1 MARDTTKSL
10 TSGSPT
16 KLIIGFA
23 LPLLVGMLF
32 QQFYSLVDTIIVGK
46 TLGVDALAAVGST
59 GSINFMIIGFAMGIC
74 SGFAIPV
81 AQRFGAEDY
90 KSMRKFVANS
100 VWLSIIISVA
110 MTIVVVALT
119 RQILV
124 WMNTPANIIDQAYA
138 YIVVIFA
145 GIPVIFLYN
154 MTSGIMRSLGDSKTP
169 VYFLLLASVI
179 NIALDVIFIVYI
191 GMGVEGAGY
200 ATIISQAISGVA
212 CLVYIIFKF
221 PLLKLE
227 RDEWH
232 WDNSMASRLL
242 GMGVPMGLQYS
253 ITAIGSVILQT
264 AVNGLGSAA
273 VASMTA
279 ANRIAM
285 FMVTPFDAL
294 GSTMAT
300 YGGQNV
306 GARKLE
312 RLKSGL
318 KSAQLLGSAYSLI
331 ALAIIYFGADYLL
344 LLFLDAS
351 ETAIIADAKTFMII
365 QALFYIPL
373 VAVNVFRFIIQGMGF
388 STFAILAGVMEMIA
402 RTAAAFT
409 LVPWFG
415 FLGACFASPL
425 AWIFADAFLV
435 PAFFA
440 TYKKLERKQSKI

>member
-59 GSINFMIIGFAMGIC
+59 GSINFMIVGFAMGIC

-124 WMNTPANIIDQAYA
+124 WMNTPANIIDQAYS

-212 CLVYIIFKF
+212 CLIYIIFKF
-221 PLLKLE
+221 PLLKIE

-440 TYKKLERKQSKI
+440 TYKKLEQKQSKI

>member
-110 MTIVVVALT
+110 MTVVVVALT

-124 WMNTPANIIDQAYA
+124 WMNTPANIIDQAYS

-179 NIALDVIFIVYI
+179 NIALDVIFIVRI

-212 CLVYIIFKF
+212 CLIYIIFKF
-221 PLLKLE
+221 PLLKIE

-440 TYKKLERKQSKI
+440 TYKRLERKQSKI

>member
-59 GSINFMIIGFAMGIC
+59 GSINFMIVGFAMGIC

-110 MTIVVVALT
+110 MTVVVVALT

-124 WMNTPANIIDQAYA
+124 WMNTPANIIDQAYS

-179 NIALDVIFIVYI
+179 NIALDVIFIVHI

-212 CLVYIIFKF
+212 CLIYIIFKF
-221 PLLKLE
+221 PLLKIE
-227 RDEWH
+227 RAEWH

-264 AVNGLGSAA
+264 AVNGLGSAV

-440 TYKKLERKQSKI
+440 TYKKLERNQSKI

>member
-1 MARDTTKSL
+1 MAKDTTKSL
-10 TSGSPT
+10 TTGSPT

-100 VWLSIIISVA
+100 VWLSIIISVV

-119 RQILV
+119 RQILI
-124 WMNTPANIIDQAYA
+124 WMNTPDNIIEQAYS

-169 VYFLLLASVI
+169 VYFLLMASAI
-179 NIALDVIFIVYI
+179 NIALDVVFIVYI

-212 CLVYIIFKF
+212 CLIYIIFKF
-221 PLLKLE
+221 PLLKIQ
-227 RDEWH
+227 RDEWL
-232 WDNSMASRLL
+232 WDNGMVSRLL

-318 KSAQLLGSAYSLI
+318 KSAQLLGSAYSLV

-435 PAFFA
+435 PAFFG
-440 TYKKLERKQSKI
+440 TYKKLEQKQSKI

>member
-1 MARDTTKSL
+1 MAKDTTKSL
-10 TSGSPT
+10 TTGSPT

-124 WMNTPANIIDQAYA
+124 WMNTPDNIIDQAYS

-212 CLVYIIFKF
+212 CLIYIIFKF
-221 PLLKLE
+221 PLLKIE

-409 LVPWFG
+409 LVPWVG

-435 PAFFA
+435 PAFFG
-440 TYKKLERKQSKI
+440 TYKKLEQKQSKI

>member
-59 GSINFMIIGFAMGIC
+59 GSINFMIVGFAMGIC

-100 VWLSIIISVA
+100 VWLSIIISVT
-110 MTIVVVALT
+110 MTVVVVALT

-124 WMNTPANIIDQAYA
+124 WMNTPANIIDQAYS

-212 CLVYIIFKF
+212 CLIYIIFKF
-221 PLLKLE
+221 PLLKIE

-440 TYKKLERKQSKI
+440 TYKKLERNQSKI

>member
-59 GSINFMIIGFAMGIC
+59 GSINFMIVGFAMGIC

-110 MTIVVVALT
+110 MTVVVVALT

-124 WMNTPANIIDQAYA
+124 WMNTPANIIDQAYS

-212 CLVYIIFKF
+212 CLIYIIFKF
-221 PLLKLE
+221 PLLKIE

-440 TYKKLERKQSKI
+440 TYKKLERNQSKI

>member
-1 MARDTTKSL
+1 
-10 TSGSPT
+10 
-16 KLIIGFA
+16 
-23 LPLLVGMLF
+23 F

-110 MTIVVVALT
+110 MTVVVVALT

-124 WMNTPANIIDQAYA
+124 WMNTPANIIDQAYS

-212 CLVYIIFKF
+212 CLIYIIFKF
-221 PLLKLE
+221 PLLKIE

>member
-110 MTIVVVALT
+110 MTVVVVVLT

-124 WMNTPANIIDQAYA
+124 WMNTPANIIDQAYS

-212 CLVYIIFKF
+212 CLIYIIFKF
-221 PLLKLE
+221 PLLKIE

-435 PAFFA
+435 PAFFG
-440 TYKKLERKQSKI
+440 TYKKLEQKQSKI

>member
-100 VWLSIIISVA
+100 VWLSILISVA

-212 CLVYIIFKF
+212 CLIYIIFKF
-221 PLLKLE
+221 PLLKIE

>member
-110 MTIVVVALT
+110 MTVVVVVLT

-124 WMNTPANIIDQAYA
+124 WMNTPANIIDQAYS

-212 CLVYIIFKF
+212 CLIYIIFKF
-221 PLLKLE
+221 PLLKIE

>member
-1 MARDTTKSL
+1 
-10 TSGSPT
+10 
-16 KLIIGFA
+16 
-23 LPLLVGMLF
+23 
-32 QQFYSLVDTIIVGK
+32 
-46 TLGVDALAAVGST
+46 
-59 GSINFMIIGFAMGIC
+59 MIIGFAMGIC

-100 VWLSIIISVA
+100 VWLSIIISVV

-119 RQILV
+119 RQILI
-124 WMNTPANIIDQAYA
+124 WMNTPDNIIDQAYA

-169 VYFLLLASVI
+169 VYFLLMASAI
-179 NIALDVIFIVYI
+179 NIALDVVFIVYI

-212 CLVYIIFKF
+212 CLIYIIFKF
-221 PLLKLE
+221 PLLKIQ
-227 RDEWH
+227 RDEWL
-232 WDNSMASRLL
+232 WDNGMVSRLL

-318 KSAQLLGSAYSLI
+318 KSAQLLGSAYSLV

-435 PAFFA
+435 PAFFG
-440 TYKKLERKQSKI
+440 TYKKLEQKQSKI

>member
-59 GSINFMIIGFAMGIC
+59 GSINFMIVGFAMGIC

-100 VWLSIIISVA
+100 VWLSIIISLA
-110 MTIVVVALT
+110 MTVVVVALT

-124 WMNTPANIIDQAYA
+124 WMNTPANIIDQAYS

-179 NIALDVIFIVYI
+179 NIALDVIFIVHI

-212 CLVYIIFKF
+212 CLIYIIFKF
-221 PLLKLE
+221 PLLKIE

-264 AVNGLGSAA
+264 AVNGLGSAV

-440 TYKKLERKQSKI
+440 TYKKLERNQSKI

>member
-1 MARDTTKSL
+1 MAKDTTKSL
-10 TSGSPT
+10 TTGSPT

-100 VWLSIIISVA
+100 VWLSIIISV
-110 MTIVVVALT
+110 TIVVVALT

-124 WMNTPANIIDQAYA
+124 WMNTPDNIIDQAYS

-212 CLVYIIFKF
+212 CLIYIIFKF
-221 PLLKLE
+221 PLLKIE

-435 PAFFA
+435 PAFFG
-440 TYKKLERKQSKI
+440 TYKKLEQKQSKI

>member
-1 MARDTTKSL
+1 MAKDTTKSL
-10 TSGSPT
+10 TTGSPT

-124 WMNTPANIIDQAYA
+124 WMNTPDNIIDQAYS

-212 CLVYIIFKF
+212 CLIYIIFKF
-221 PLLKLE
+221 PLLKIE

-435 PAFFA
+435 PAFFG
-440 TYKKLERKQSKI
+440 TYKKLEQKQSKI

>member
-1 MARDTTKSL
+1 
-10 TSGSPT
+10 
-16 KLIIGFA
+16 
-23 LPLLVGMLF
+23 
-32 QQFYSLVDTIIVGK
+32 
-46 TLGVDALAAVGST
+46 
-59 GSINFMIIGFAMGIC
+59 
-74 SGFAIPV
+74 
-81 AQRFGAEDY
+81 
-90 KSMRKFVANS
+90 
-100 VWLSIIISVA
+100 
-110 MTIVVVALT
+110 
-119 RQILV
+119 
-124 WMNTPANIIDQAYA
+124 
-138 YIVVIFA
+138 
-145 GIPVIFLYN
+145 
-154 MTSGIMRSLGDSKTP
+154 
-169 VYFLLLASVI
+169 
-179 NIALDVIFIVYI
+179 
-191 GMGVEGAGY
+191 
-200 ATIISQAISGVA
+200 
-212 CLVYIIFKF
+212 
-221 PLLKLE
+221 
-227 RDEWH
+227 
-232 WDNSMASRLL
+232 
-242 GMGVPMGLQYS
+242 
-253 ITAIGSVILQT
+253 
-264 AVNGLGSAA
+264 AA